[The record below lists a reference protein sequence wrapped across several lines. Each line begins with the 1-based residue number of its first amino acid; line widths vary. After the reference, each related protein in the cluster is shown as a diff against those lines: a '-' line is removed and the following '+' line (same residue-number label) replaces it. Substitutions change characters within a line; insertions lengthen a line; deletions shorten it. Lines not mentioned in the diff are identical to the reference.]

1 MAWHAAG
8 VLHLDL
14 KPSNVAISADGDVV
28 VLDAGISKCVTDGSV
43 AVRGAV
49 GTPGYMAP
57 ELRGDGSHVAVAAC
71 DVFSLGAT
79 YRRALDRWAKAT
91 RYSKRRAVRGV
102 GNGRVWA
109 TVRVVVDADGVAGV
123 LVFSIPQWCRS
134 CETCAKPC
142 VTLPLPSACHCPR
155 CWPSS
160 RLWHPYDT
168 LAVRARK
175 AARHLTRA

>member
-91 RYSKRRAVRGV
+91 RYSKRRAVRGM
-102 GNGRVWA
+102 GSGRVRVRYWA
-109 TVRVVVDADGVAGV
+109 CLWTLTDILYWLVCSSSVDRRAD
-123 LVFSIPQWCRS
+123 
-134 CETCAKPC
+134 
-142 VTLPLPSACHCPR
+142 
-155 CWPSS
+155 
-160 RLWHPYDT
+160 
-168 LAVRARK
+168 K
-175 AARHLTRA
+175 AAGRVRQHVPSRCHKAAAFARGAD